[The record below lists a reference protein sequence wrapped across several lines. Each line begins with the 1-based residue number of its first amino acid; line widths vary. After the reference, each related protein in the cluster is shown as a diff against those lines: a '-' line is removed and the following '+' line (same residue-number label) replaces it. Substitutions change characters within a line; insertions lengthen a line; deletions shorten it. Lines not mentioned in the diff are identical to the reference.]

1 MKLIHGKTPVQFD
14 LLVARKY
21 KHKEQDAHSRNLSF
35 TLTFAQFRHLF
46 TRKNCGYTGIPM
58 TVSLNV
64 VQPETDLTVERIDN
78 TKGYELGNVIAVCK
92 AANALKA
99 VLEDPRLLL
108 SVEDGV
114 KMFAKIGELNKKQK
128 QA

>member
-21 KHKEQDAHSRNLSF
+21 KHKEQDAYSRNLSF

-58 TVSLNV
+58 TVSV
-64 VQPETDLTVERIDN
+64 SQPQPETDLTVERIDN

-99 VLEDPRLLL
+99 VLENPQLILDI
-108 SVEDGV
+108 EHGV
-114 KMFAKIGELNKKQK
+114 KMFAKIAELNKKK
-128 QA
+128 A

>member
-1 MKLIHGKTPVQFD
+1 MRLIHGKTPVEFD

-21 KHKEQDAHSRNLSF
+21 RHKEKDAHERNLSF

-46 TRKNCGYTGIPM
+46 TRKNCGYTGRPM
-58 TVSLNV
+58 TVSLSPI
-64 VQPETDLTVERIDN
+64 QPETDLTVERIDN
-78 TKGYELGNVIAVCK
+78 TKGYEFGNVIAVCK

-99 VLEDPRLLL
+99 VLEDPRMIL

-114 KMFAKIGELNKKQK
+114 KMFAKIGELSKKK
-128 QA
+128 A